1 MKYLNNAQLVFECD
15 DLKKEIFSYC
25 EPKYPVI
32 TKDMIEEKHIKWIEL
47 DQKRR
52 ILHWRFALDHKRRVK
67 ADWRGEWKADWILT
81 LAQIQEGNVVP
92 LIQ

>member
-1 MKYLNNAQLVFECD
+1 MNAQLVFECD

-32 TKDMIEEKHIKWIEL
+32 TKDMIEKKLMIWSEL
-47 DQKRR
+47 DQKR
-52 ILHWRFALDHKRRVK
+52 LTLQWRFAIKANLHIRRVK
-67 ADWRGEWKADWILT
+67 ADWRREWKADWILT
-81 LAQIQEGNVVP
+81 IAQIQEENVVP

>member
-1 MKYLNNAQLVFECD
+1 MNSQLVFECD

-32 TKDMIEEKHIKWIEL
+32 TKDMIDKKLMIWLEL

-52 ILHWRFALDHKRRVK
+52 ILQWRFALDHIRRVE
-67 ADWRGEWKADWILT
+67 ADWRREWKADWILT
-81 LAQIQEGNVVP
+81 IAQIQEENVVP